1 MRRTRIVCTLGPAS
15 ISPSV
20 VRRLIAAGMDVARLN
35 FSYGDPDQH
44 RRAAGRVREAAR
56 AAGRHVALLQDLQ
69 GPKVRAGTLSPSVV
83 RLARG
88 RQVTLTARPVIG
100 NAELVPVSHSELIE
114 NLMPGDRVL
123 LADGQIELRVVEVR
137 GTEARCTITRGGP
150 LEARKGVIAPG
161 RAIDLPALT
170 DKDLADLKVGAEIGF
185 DYVALSF
192 VRGAADV
199 RAYRAA
205 LASHRL
211 QAQVV
216 AKLERVEAIRR
227 LDELLDCVDA
237 VMVARGDLGVEMSL
251 AEVPAIQKDV
261 IERCNQAG
269 VPVITATEMLESM
282 VTSNRP
288 TRAEASD
295 VANAIWDGTDAVMLS
310 QETSVGAHPVEAV
323 RAMAQICRAA
333 EGHPAYQRVRG
344 PAGTAVAGGIR
355 RQVPA
360 ARAASVQGQSF
371 HQTIAGA
378 MAQAVAAIAEQVGAR
393 AILAFTESG
402 ATARRVSKARPT
414 VPVIA
419 ASPHPIVLR
428 RTALYAGVVPLE
440 VERAVDTDDLFAK
453 GKWAALA
460 AGLVQSG
467 DRVAFV
473 AGVPVGEQGRTNL
486 VKVEV
491 VG

>member
-1 MRRTRIVCTLGPAS
+1 VRRTRIVCTLGPS
-15 ISPSV
+15 STSPSV

-35 FSYGDPDQH
+35 FSYGDADQH
-44 RRAAGRVREAAR
+44 RQAAGRVREAAR

-69 GPKVRAGTLSPSVV
+69 GPKVRAGTLEPPVV
-83 RLARG
+83 SLVRG
-88 RQVTLTARPVIG
+88 RQVTLTAQPLTG
-100 NAELVPVSHSELIE
+100 NAALVPISHRQLIDT
-114 NLMPGDRVL
+114 LLPGDRVL

-137 GTEARCTITRGGP
+137 GTEARCTITRGGL

-161 RAIDLPALT
+161 RGTDLPAPT

-205 LASHRL
+205 LASNRH
-211 QAQVV
+211 QTQVV
-216 AKLERVEAIRR
+216 AKLERAEAIRR

-261 IERCNQAG
+261 IERCNRAG

-310 QETSVGAHPVEAV
+310 QETSVGAHPVEAT
-323 RAMAQICRAA
+323 RAMARICRAA
-333 EGHPAYQRVRG
+333 EGHTAYQRERGLAGVALARGVR
-344 PAGTAVAGGIR
+344 R
-355 RQVPA
+355 R
-360 ARAASVQGQSF
+360 ASVTGAALGRSPNE
-371 HQTIAGA
+371 TIAGA
-378 MAQAVAAIAEQVGAR
+378 MAQAVATIAEEVGAR

-414 VPVIA
+414 VQVIA
-419 ASPHPIVLR
+419 ASPHANVLR

-460 AGLVQSG
+460 AGLVRPG
-467 DRVAFV
+467 DRIAFV
-473 AGVPVGEQGRTNL
+473 AGMPVGEPGRTNL